1 MNSFTLG
8 LLEIAL
14 NPFFFWFC
22 FISVP
27 NTNLFLQ
34 SAIPNTL
41 IDSHLDCKL
50 TSGAASP
57 RSVAVVKN
65 QPPTPTSPSCASDP
79 VGTMSEL
86 VSAAGDANGKCVNA
100 SNSPES
106 AAGLNAVSSPS
117 TSTAYVAT
125 SLVEHNPPVST
136 DHTTKAESSTNE
148 TENNKISGSN
158 ETKIETNDVSIKSEA
173 QEESCNDIKRE
184 PKSEPRS
191 ELESEPELESGSEPL
206 EGRASS
212 VEPNTTSKHKRMLS
226 TVTED
231 REIKRPVHI
240 VTSVP
245 EPSRAVLAQNAAAA
259 AIARGSS
266 ANDQDQ
272 QAKSPPRKSPGLPVS
287 PFKATEPPIAL
298 LSSSTIS
305 STSSSNRRHAHI
317 LSEQR
322 RRENINGGF
331 QLLKNSV
338 PFCKGTQD
346 SKAMILK
353 KAVEYIMS
361 LEQELAQLRY
371 HEGMA
376 HQPPPPQHSPISQ
389 MAPSHHAHHYGH
401 PQSAGLPPLAMD
413 PRYAPSYGSHV
424 PSLPP
429 PHLPPTATSPGVSPQ
444 HHHHA
449 PPPASS
455 PNSLPPPTPV
465 HSMSSPISSRTP
477 GPIHHGVG
485 HLHHAPPPPPHYA
498 TGTGYPPPI
507 SRPTS
512 TPPFNSH
519 SVFNSRRSHPL
530 PTADDPGSRYPD
542 LGRH

>member
-1 MNSFTLG
+1 MSEPTAVDATSSTVTNTDADAIADSDAVAQTNAHGTDDHSPNSAAVSTPAP
-8 LLEIAL
+8 E
-14 NPFFFWFC
+14 P
-22 FISVP
+22 
-27 NTNLFLQ
+27 
-34 SAIPNTL
+34 
-41 IDSHLDCKL
+41 L
-50 TSGAASP
+50 TS
-57 RSVAVVKN
+57 
-65 QPPTPTSPSCASDP
+65 TT
-79 VGTMSEL
+79 TH
-86 VSAAGDANGKCVNA
+86 VN
-100 SNSPES
+100 N
-106 AAGLNAVSSPS
+106 
-117 TSTAYVAT
+117 
-125 SLVEHNPPVST
+125 VEHNPPVSIDQT
-136 DHTTKAESSTNE
+136 SVPAPSSDE
-148 TENNKISGSN
+148 TETRNSATEALKTEPQEI
-158 ETKIETNDVSIKSEA
+158 SIKSEPHA
-173 QEESCNDIKRE
+173 EPNNAIKQE
-184 PKSEPRS
+184 PKSEPERES
-191 ELESEPELESGSEPL
+191 ESEPERGLSEVS
-206 EGRASS
+206 AA
-212 VEPNTTSKHKRMLS
+212 EPAATTTTTTSKHKRMLS

-231 REIKRPVHI
+231 REIKRPVNI
-240 VTSVP
+240 LTSGP
-245 EPSRAVLAQNAAAA
+245 EPSRAILAQNAAAA
-259 AIARGSS
+259 AIVRGSS
-266 ANDQDQ
+266 ATEQDQ
-272 QAKSPPRKSPGLPVS
+272 PNSPPRQSPGLPIS
-287 PFKATEPPIAL
+287 PFKANEPPIAL

-376 HQPPPPQHSPISQ
+376 HQPPPPQHSPISH
-389 MAPSHHAHHYGH
+389 MAPSHHAPHYGH
-401 PQSAGLPPLAMD
+401 PQSTGLPSLAMD
-413 PRYAPSYGSHV
+413 PRYAPSYASHV

-455 PNSLPPPTPV
+455 PSSLPPPTPV

-530 PTADDPGSRYPD
+530 PTSDDPGSRYPEI
-542 LGRH
+542 GRH